1 MKIQFSTAA
10 ILKATAIA
18 AIACGGMVAY
28 RQLNSSTAPAPW
40 NIMWEDS
47 LSTMPLWLPFALL
60 AYAFGRKTFSI
71 KFVVVF
77 AIGEAVAVL
86 IQWAVFRFL

>member
-1 MKIQFSTAA
+1 
-10 ILKATAIA
+10 
-18 AIACGGMVAY
+18 
-28 RQLNSSTAPAPW
+28 
-40 NIMWEDS
+40 MWEDS

-86 IQWAVFRFL
+86 IQWAVLRFL